1 MTSKSVIS
9 IQSQVVHGH
18 VGNSAAVFPM
28 QHLGI
33 SVTAIP
39 TTLLSNH
46 PHYPTMRGRVLD
58 ADLLSDLLLGVEERG
73 LVDTCSLLLTG
84 YLGSAEN
91 GEVVAEFVERAKRR
105 NSALRYC
112 CDPVMGD
119 ADLGFF
125 VDERLPG
132 VFRHRLVPLADIVTP
147 NQFEFEH
154 LVGFT
159 AINAEALQAGV
170 DRLTRDGAKI
180 VAVTGVG
187 LGEPSAKRVETFAFN
202 DGVTWK
208 VSTPRLPCRPA
219 GTGDL
224 LTALF
229 VSALVQGVALP
240 LALETAVSGTF
251 AVLLNTASANLME
264 LPIVDSRKEFRRQE
278 ARFRAIGVQ
287 IGSAAPPIR
296 RPLIGAA

>member
-1 MTSKSVIS
+1 MIIS

-33 SVTAIP
+33 PVTAVP

-58 ADLLSDLLLGVEERG
+58 ADLLRDLLLGVEERG
-73 LVDTCSLLLTG
+73 LVDTCSILLTG

-91 GEVVAEFVERAKRR
+91 GEVVAGFVERAKLR
-105 NSALRYC
+105 NPALRYC

-125 VDERLPG
+125 VDRDLPEL
-132 VFRHRLVPLADIVTP
+132 FRQRLVPLADILTP
-147 NQFEFEH
+147 NQFEFEE
-154 LVGFT
+154 LAGCV
-159 AINAEALQAGV
+159 APDAEALQSGIEL
-170 DRLTRDGAKI
+170 LTEARATI
-180 VAVTGVG
+180 VVVTGVG
-187 LGEPSAKRVETFAFN
+187 LGEASATRVETFAFHGSN
-202 DGVTWK
+202 AWK

-224 LTALF
+224 FTALF
-229 VSALVQGVALP
+229 VSALAQGAPVP
-240 LALETAVSGTF
+240 VALETSVSATF
-251 AVLLNTASANLME
+251 AILVDTAAANRLEM
-264 LPIVDSRKEFRRQE
+264 PIVESRHELARQKR
-278 ARFRAIGVQ
+278 RFRAARLREQVPSPVVG
-287 IGSAAPPIR
+287 
-296 RPLIGAA
+296 

>member
-1 MTSKSVIS
+1 MSVIS
-9 IQSQVVHGH
+9 IQSQVIHGH

-28 QHLGI
+28 QRLGI
-33 SVTAIP
+33 PVAAVP

-46 PHYPTMRGRVLD
+46 PHYPTMRGRLLD
-58 ADLLSDLLLGVEERG
+58 ADLVRDLLLGVEERG

-84 YLGSAEN
+84 YLGSAEI
-91 GEVVAEFVERAKRR
+91 GQVVADFVERAKRR
-105 NSALRYC
+105 NPALRYC

-125 VDERLPG
+125 VEERLPEL
-132 VFRHRLVPLADIVTP
+132 FRHRLVPLADIVTP
-147 NQFEFEH
+147 NQFEFEQ
-154 LVGFT
+154 LVGST
-159 AINAEALQAGV
+159 AADAEALQAGI
-170 DRLTRDGAKI
+170 DSLALGGAKI

-187 LGEPSAKRVETFAFN
+187 LSEPSATRVETFAFY
-202 DGVTWK
+202 DGAAWK

-229 VSALVQGVALP
+229 VSALVQGAAVPDALG
-240 LALETAVSGTF
+240 AAVSGTF

-264 LPIVDSRKEFRRQE
+264 MPIVESQREFGRQK
-278 ARFRAIGVQ
+278 ARFRAISVQ
-287 IGSAAPPIR
+287 TGSAADR
-296 RPLIGAA
+296 KALAWAGAS

>member
-1 MTSKSVIS
+1 MSVIS
-9 IQSQVVHGH
+9 IQSQVAHGH

-33 SVTAIP
+33 QVTAVP

-58 ADLLSDLLLGVEERG
+58 ANLLHDLLLGVEERG
-73 LVDTCSLLLTG
+73 LVDNCSMLLTG

-91 GEVVAEFVERAKRR
+91 GEVVAGFVERAKRR
-105 NSALRYC
+105 NPALRYC

-125 VDERLPG
+125 IDARLQEL
-132 VFRHRLVPLADIVTP
+132 FRQRLVPLADITTP
-147 NQFEFEH
+147 NQFELEQ
-154 LVGFT
+154 LVGFAT
-159 AINAEALQAGV
+159 PDVAALEAGV
-170 DRLTRDGAKI
+170 NDLMGDGAKV

-187 LGEPSAKRVETFAFN
+187 LSDSSATHVETYAFE
-202 DGVTWK
+202 GGATWK

-229 VSALVQGVALP
+229 VSALVQGAAVP
-240 LALETAVSGTF
+240 VALETAVSATF
-251 AVLLNTASANLME
+251 AVLLNTARANLYEM
-264 LPIVDSRKEFRRQE
+264 PIVQSAKEFGRRK
-278 ARFRAIGVQ
+278 ARFRALVVRR
-287 IGSAAPPIR
+287 GSAEDQKR
-296 RPLIGAA
+296 LISSPES

>member
-1 MTSKSVIS
+1 MIIS

-33 SVTAIP
+33 PVAAVP

-46 PHYPTMRGRVLD
+46 PHYPTMRGRVLS
-58 ADLLSDLLLGVEERG
+58 ADLLTDLLVGVEERG
-73 LVDTCSLLLTG
+73 LVDTCSIVLTG

-91 GEVVAEFVERAKRR
+91 GRVVAEFVERAKRS
-105 NSALRYC
+105 NPAIRYC

-119 ADLGFF
+119 ADLGLF
-125 VDERLPG
+125 VDECLKEL
-132 VFRHRLVPLADIVTP
+132 FRQRLVPLADIITP
-147 NQFEFEH
+147 NHFEFEQ
-154 LVGFT
+154 LVGVKSGDV
-159 AINAEALQAGV
+159 EALQSGV
-170 DRLTRDGAKI
+170 NVLTQTGTKI

-187 LGEPSAKRVETFAFN
+187 LSKASAIRVETYAFL
-202 DGVTWK
+202 DGAAWK

-229 VSALVQGVALP
+229 VSALVQGAAVRA
-240 LALETAVSGTF
+240 ALEIAVSGTF

-264 LPIVDSRKEFRRQE
+264 MPIIESRNEFGRQKP
-278 ARFRAIGVQ
+278 RFRAV
-287 IGSAAPPIR
+287 SVLPESVR
-296 RPLIGAA
+296 HREPLDCPRST